1 MSRQRWVILRR
12 LADTTDKNV
21 SNDISRRFFIAS
33 AGVCALPIITGCSAT
48 ANLSAT
54 ADLPDLTLPEENL
67 SAMLRMQASLI
78 EEDVPWWFDGTIFAI
93 VGESEPKPL
102 VRFQGWEV
110 YWVRP
115 LGDGTY
121 ELTGNTTTFYY
132 DHLTGDRLD
141 TFANPYT
148 GQTNTVTPSV
158 QGGGAGYGFNYSVDG
173 VRPTRFLDKMPDKAL
188 RLQWSSVRDVIW
200 MHTETAYPPGLSQPR
215 KQRQTVFA
223 RIEDFV
229 DPTVRNIPA
238 TFTSTVFQPW
248 PKWME
253 MAEKPGHAIWHASG
267 AKIGSLDDLPAE
279 FRARLEAE
287 HPERMTAYPFAAT
300 EKKSDFQ

>member
-1 MSRQRWVILRR
+1 M
-12 LADTTDKNV
+12 TNE
-21 SNDISRRFFIAS
+21 ISRRFFIAA
-33 AGVCALPIITGCSAT
+33 AGVSTIPVFTGIAACTAT
-48 ANLSAT
+48 TGGSVRAR
-54 ADLPDLTLPEENL
+54 LPDLTLAGENL
-67 SAMLRMQASLI
+67 SGMLRMQASLV
-78 EEDVPWWFDGTIFAI
+78 EEDVPWWFDGTIYAI
-93 VGESEPKPL
+93 VGEAEPKPL

-121 ELTGNTTTFYY
+121 ELTGHTTTFYY
-132 DHLTGDRLD
+132 DHRTGERLD
-141 TFANPYT
+141 TFPNPYT
-148 GQTNTVTPSV
+148 GKTNTVTASV

-173 VRPTRFLDKMPDKAL
+173 VRPTRFLDKMPDEPL
-188 RLQWSSVRDVIW
+188 RRQWSSVRDVIW

-215 KQRQTVFA
+215 KQRQTMFA
-223 RIEDFV
+223 RLEDFV
-229 DPTVRNIPA
+229 NPSVSNIPA

-253 MAEKPGHAIWHASG
+253 MSGEAGHVIWHASG

-300 EKKSDFQ
+300 DGKSDFQ